1 MDSPLEEAIKMANIE
16 EDVVFV
22 DTQITDNPQLFVLPD
37 VKVVIEDYQMEED
50 AEKVSEQSSLKK
62 EGEEIVIK
70 DTEQHCIESGISG
83 KNEVT
88 DQYISMAGKESTI
101 KSEVEVTEQLKS
113 ADSETEAFIKNE
125 VVDIEKVVVVTEED
139 EYKSALVE
147 KQATIVNIGEEGVES
162 IIAEESKATV
172 KDIKQ
177 HNADEVAENAFIN
190 EMGLDVEETKKI
202 EEDLLAE
209 DDDEARKTFV
219 EIFYVDPTIRRPTQP
234 APLAGGSKPMG
245 GGSCSGSAA
254 SYKDGMGN
262 TFNFTE
268 ESAMK
273 KRRTL
278 PNDKRIKIPS
288 VDAKKTAKSCNK
300 ELSRSSSSS
309 SRQAILLENRP
320 VAMKDKHF
328 LVLNSASFT
337 ADKL

>member
-1 MDSPLEEAIKMANIE
+1 MANIE

-62 EGEEIVIK
+62 EGEEIMIK

-147 KQATIVNIGEEGVES
+147 KQATIVNIG
-162 IIAEESKATV
+162 
-172 KDIKQ
+172 
-177 HNADEVAENAFIN
+177 
-190 EMGLDVEETKKI
+190 
-202 EEDLLAE
+202 
-209 DDDEARKTFV
+209 
-219 EIFYVDPTIRRPTQP
+219 
-234 APLAGGSKPMG
+234 
-245 GGSCSGSAA
+245 
-254 SYKDGMGN
+254 
-262 TFNFTE
+262 
-268 ESAMK
+268 
-273 KRRTL
+273 
-278 PNDKRIKIPS
+278 
-288 VDAKKTAKSCNK
+288 
-300 ELSRSSSSS
+300 
-309 SRQAILLENRP
+309 
-320 VAMKDKHF
+320 
-328 LVLNSASFT
+328 
-337 ADKL
+337 